1 MFCEHPLITGTMLG
15 SGTDKGFKVLPS
27 MLPTTILCCLLEFR
41 HKQGAEMEE
50 GVTFLQGNSVK
61 KVSK

>member
-1 MFCEHPLITGTMLG
+1 MLG